1 MANFIGYKLF
11 IDMRKLFVSI
21 AAALMLGFSAMADEG
36 MWMLP
41 LLQKLN
47 AGAMKDL
54 GCRLTPDQIY
64 SVNHSSL
71 KDAIV
76 IFGGGCTGE
85 MISDKGLLV
94 TNHHC
99 GYSSIQQLSS
109 DEHNYLEDGFWAM
122 NSNEEIPVPGLSV
135 TFLVNMSDVTEAIE
149 GAKSDEERK
158 AVSEALVKDSEERNP
173 GCDVE
178 LTSFY
183 NNNVHYII
191 VYKVFRDI
199 RFVGAPPASIGK
211 FGGETDNWMWP
222 RHTGDFSMFRVYAG
236 KDNEPAEYSED
247 NVPYVPKQSLRIS
260 LKGINE
266 GDYTMIMGYPGRTQ
280 RYQTEAQLN
289 HMMALNDIAIE
300 ARTLRQDIMWK
311 WMEKDPSIRLKY
323 ANKYASSANGW
334 KKWIGEKKAFKDL
347 NIIEKEHDKE
357 ARFQKWVDKNKKR
370 SELYGTAIADIAAGI
385 KTNEQVDFDVKLL
398 SETVFRLELMN
409 FTSAFNGAWHNSLK
423 AGSDTAA
430 ATAKGLEAMK
440 AVYEDYYAPLDK
452 EETAALL
459 KFYREKAR
467 PENYPDL
474 GEDFATMDIDKYVD
488 ELFRTTIFTSYDKA
502 KEAIENGGKEVTL
515 HDPVNTLATALV
527 NVFVKLRGE
536 QNPDAAKSI
545 RAASKAY
552 TAGLMEWSKGKAMYP
567 DANFTMRLTYGT
579 VKSYSPK
586 DALNYRY
593 YSTIYGVME
602 KEDSSNP
609 EFVVPAKLKELYEA
623 KDFGPYANCKG
634 ELPVAFLAN
643 CDITGGNSGSPMMN
657 SRGELI
663 GLAFDGNWEAMSGDI
678 AFEPD
683 VQRTIGVDVRYV
695 LFVIDKFAGADWLL
709 DEMTLVKS
717 DCTKACD
724 QKDVK
729 KKETKASKKNAKK
742 ADKKRK

>member
-266 GDYTMIMGYPGRTQ
+266 GDYTMIMGYPGSTQ

-323 ANKYASSANGW
+323 ANKYAGSANGW

-385 KTNEQVDFDVKLL
+385 KANEQVDLDVKLL
-398 SETVFRLELMN
+398 SETLYRTELVN
-409 FTSAFNGAWHNSLK
+409 LSSAYLGGRNRSLK
-423 AGSDTAA
+423 SGADSVTAEA
-430 ATAKGLEAMK
+430 AGLEALK
-440 AVYEDYYAPLDK
+440 SAFEDYYAPLDK

-536 QNPDAAKSI
+536 QNPDAAKSN

-602 KEDSSNP
+602 KEDPSNY
-609 EFVVPAKLKELYEA
+609 EFIVPNKLKQLYV
-623 KDFGPYANCKG
+623 KRDYGQYAMADGN
-634 ELPVAFLAN
+634 LPCCFLTTN
-643 CDITGGNSGSPMMN
+643 DITGGNSGSPVLN
-657 SRGELI
+657 ADGELI
-663 GLAFDGNWEAMSGDI
+663 GLAFDGNWESMSSDVM
-678 AFEPD
+678 FEPD
-683 VQRTIGVDVRYV
+683 LQRCICVDIRYV
-695 LFVIDKFAGADWLL
+695 LFLVDKFGGAGYLL
-709 DEMTLVKS
+709 QEM
-717 DCTKACD
+717 
-724 QKDVK
+724 
-729 KKETKASKKNAKK
+729 NIAK
-742 ADKKRK
+742 